1 MKGYSKETEDKL
13 LKLQRK
19 ERAANGGSSQKMMSF
34 RIDAENVMFLEQ
46 VQNKGRLI
54 NRLLD
59 QEREHWAEIALD
71 GA

>member
-1 MKGYSKETEDKL
+1 MKGYSKELEDKL
-13 LKLQRK
+13 LRMQRK
-19 ERAANGGSSQKMMSF
+19 ERAANGGSTQKMMSF
-34 RIDAENVMFLEQ
+34 RIDAENVKFLER

-59 QEREHWAEIALD
+59 QEREHWSEIALD